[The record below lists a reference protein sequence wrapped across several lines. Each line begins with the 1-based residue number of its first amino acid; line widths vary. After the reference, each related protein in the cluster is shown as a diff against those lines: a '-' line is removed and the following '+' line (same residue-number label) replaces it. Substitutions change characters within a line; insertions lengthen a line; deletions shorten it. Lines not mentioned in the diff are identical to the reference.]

1 MQQAIAEDL
10 YQVAVS
16 RSKRNSNF
24 RPSNHRLTD
33 TDTEGRKANE
43 SGGCIE
49 VSGQCAQKMSFRTKN
64 TPAGSRAKG
73 THIVGT
79 FASVA
84 VEIALETPLFRGTVR
99 DAHLCRPPP
108 CPDSKRLHASARG
121 RPPSSASDAPS
132 SQSRP
137 IPLQFRRARASARAW
152 ARAPAIMGQN
162 SAAPN

>member
-49 VSGQCAQKMSFRTKN
+49 VSGQCAQMMSFRTKN
-64 TPAGSRAKG
+64 TPAGRRVKG
-73 THIVGT
+73 THVVGT

-84 VEIALETPLFRGTVR
+84 VEIALETPLFRGTFR
-99 DAHLCRPPP
+99 DADLCRPHP
-108 CPDSKRLHASARG
+108 CPDSKRLHALTRG
-121 RPPSSASDAPS
+121 RPPSSAPAAPS
-132 SQSRP
+132 APSRP
-137 IPLQFRRARASARAW
+137 APLQFRRALPPSRTRIQQRQIRW
-152 ARAPAIMGQN
+152 
-162 SAAPN
+162 